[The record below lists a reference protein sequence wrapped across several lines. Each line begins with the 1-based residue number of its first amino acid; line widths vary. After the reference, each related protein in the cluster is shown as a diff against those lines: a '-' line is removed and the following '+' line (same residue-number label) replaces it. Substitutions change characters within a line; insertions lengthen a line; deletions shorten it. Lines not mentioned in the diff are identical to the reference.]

1 MRTLMRYGG
10 ILIALL
16 GGVFFLQGIGVLP
29 GSVMTNDPFWAVVGA
44 IMVVVAVA
52 LIYFSTR
59 SNPVNPGT

>member
-10 ILIALL
+10 ILIALI

-44 IMVVVAVA
+44 ILVVVAAA
-52 LIYFSTR
+52 LIFFSTR